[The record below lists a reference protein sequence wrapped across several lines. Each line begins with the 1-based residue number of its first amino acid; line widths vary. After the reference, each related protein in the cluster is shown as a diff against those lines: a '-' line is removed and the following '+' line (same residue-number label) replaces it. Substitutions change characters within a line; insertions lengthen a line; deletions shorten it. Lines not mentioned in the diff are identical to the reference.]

1 MPVLTVASVQRYR
14 AQSTR
19 HEVSDTRA
27 SGLRLIIQPSG
38 AKSWAMRFRRPDGRT
53 AKLTLGPVDF
63 SNKEASDEPVLGG
76 PLTLR
81 QARQLAAKIDR
92 ERARGIDVIEETK
105 ATKLRKRAEV
115 EERTEN
121 TFGVAVREF
130 FADHKTKWHTR
141 PRRWRGEAAMLG
153 LRWSRD
159 ADPAASAP
167 QVIKGGLADIWG
179 DKPLASLDSHD
190 IHAIVDEARKLGI
203 PGLGKRNNG
212 VSESRGRKMH
222 AALNIFFRW
231 ALRQRRLTVNPCS
244 GVWHPGPPPARDRV
258 LSDQEIRAFWL
269 ATDAV
274 GQPFASAL
282 KLLVLSGCRLGE
294 VAGMRRDE
302 LAANGIWTI
311 SGTRTKNHRQHI
323 VPLPPMAQEIIANA
337 PRVEGSYVFTTTGT
351 SSVSGWSKCKRELDE
366 QMGAPP
372 WRLHDLRRTCASG
385 MQRLGVRVEVIERA
399 LNHISGSYG
408 GVAGIYQRDPMH
420 EETRTA
426 LLRWS
431 QHVESLVSGKP
442 SKVVALRS
450 RSPSRPSSNR

>member
-1 MPVLTVASVQRYR
+1 
-14 AQSTR
+14 
-19 HEVSDTRA
+19 
-27 SGLRLIIQPSG
+27 
-38 AKSWAMRFRRPDGRT
+38 
-53 AKLTLGPVDF
+53 
-63 SNKEASDEPVLGG
+63 
-76 PLTLR
+76 
-81 QARQLAAKIDR
+81 
-92 ERARGIDVIEETK
+92 
-105 ATKLRKRAEV
+105 
-115 EERTEN
+115 
-121 TFGVAVREF
+121 
-130 FADHKTKWHTR
+130 
-141 PRRWRGEAAMLG
+141 MLG

-269 ATDAV
+269 ATDEV

-408 GVAGIYQRDPMH
+408 GVARYVPVKTVLLGAAKEATRVPQNLRANERIGICAHHNGPRLPTWGPTDNISFRRIARHGCYARRRVRVSLPDIG
-420 EETRTA
+420 A
-426 LLRWS
+426 LPVRL
-431 QHVESLVSGKP
+431 P
-442 SKVVALRS
+442 SIGR
-450 RSPSRPSSNR
+450 